1 MWKIPAVTKIYEA
14 LGCVEDG
21 RIEVNGNKGKCYSS
35 SRNKFYDIT
44 YNPAVGAIMSNDNTS
59 YWKDELGYPAVAFL
73 LKKGVLEYRPELGE
87 LLKGVPWKDI
97 NQKFNN
103 DFAAAL
109 EYVLEKIDKTDR
121 EKLREYT
128 EKLVKD
134 IERLKLKKLGKKVFP
149 PRGY

>member
-1 MWKIPAVTKIYEA
+1 M
-14 LGCVEDG
+14 
-21 RIEVNGNKGKCYSS
+21 
-35 SRNKFYDIT
+35 
-44 YNPAVGAIMSNDNTS
+44 
-59 YWKDELGYPAVAFL
+59 
-73 LKKGVLEYRPELGE
+73 LEYRPELGE